1 MNSNRSLLVMGL
13 LLVSFL
19 LFTQWQQDFNP
30 EIQAQKQAQI
40 QAQQAPHSPRM
51 WQALKVK
58 PSRLKAM
65 YYA

>member
-30 EIQAQKQAQI
+30 EIKAQKKAQI
-40 QAQQAPHSPRM
+40 QALHSPLM